1 MNAKEF
7 IDKYK
12 DNLSKEERTRQWAEQ
27 AAILEKNEEPVVAA
41 LTAAG
46 WPARVRQCDDNR
58 SVWDLVNT
66 AEPYP
71 QLLDTLAEHVKR
83 PYLKRIREGIARALA
98 VREAR
103 DTYIPR
109 VLMDELKKETDP
121 KEGPNSFRWVLIN
134 TLVAIGDSSIK
145 EEVQQLL
152 DDPRYAS
159 VKQDLRRLVKA
170 VTRASRST
178 KLL

>member
-1 MNAKEF
+1 
-7 IDKYK
+7 
-12 DNLSKEERTRQWAEQ
+12 
-27 AAILEKNEEPVVAA
+27 
-41 LTAAG
+41 
-46 WPARVRQCDDNR
+46 
-58 SVWDLVNT
+58 
-66 AEPYP
+66 
-71 QLLDTLAEHVKR
+71 
-83 PYLKRIREGIARALA
+83 
-98 VREAR
+98 
-103 DTYIPR
+103 
-109 VLMDELKKETDP
+109 MDELKKETDP